1 MLLARTSASI
11 RLTAISIPFAVQSIV
26 AGAAAAQINESDL
39 RGQGCLPVEGRLGSP
54 ARPPAGD
61 YLGQQSPGE
70 IPVLFA
76 PGVVSTCKEHS
87 AAMFTPDGRELYFA
101 RLFPAAIYYMKRTD
115 GGWTAPEVAPFSGQY
130 TDLYPYLSAD
140 GRFLVFSSNRPLEV
154 GEEPRGSQLD
164 LWVVERTALGWSEP
178 RHVNLAVDSPIRLGG
193 PAIASDGTLYFSQRV
208 ESASHDIFEARREG
222 EGYRT
227 PRNLGSPI
235 NSDQP
240 EHSPYI
246 APDGSYMLF
255 SSFHGSEGRSDLFVS
270 FRADDGSWMRPRSL
284 GTRVNSPW
292 KDEYPYVSADGK
304 YLFFNSNRP
313 SPLYE
318 SPIPDG
324 PGNMYWV
331 DASVIEEVRPAG
343 NQR

>member
-1 MLLARTSASI
+1 MPT
-11 RLTAISIPFAVQSIV
+11 RLTAILILVAFQSIV
-26 AGAAAAQINESDL
+26 TGSAAAQISESDL
-39 RGQGCLPVEGRLGSP
+39 RGEGCLPVEGRPGSP
-54 ARPPAGD
+54 AQPPVGD
-61 YLGQQSPGE
+61 YLGQYPPGE
-70 IPVLFA
+70 SPVLFA

-87 AAMFTPDGRELYFA
+87 AAMFTPDGTEMYFG
-101 RLFPAAIYYMKRTD
+101 RQFPAAIYFMKRTD
-115 GGWTAPEVAPFSGQY
+115 GGWTEPEVAPFSGHY

-140 GRFLVFSSNRPLEV
+140 GRLLVFSSNRPLRS
-154 GEEPRGSQLD
+154 GEEPRGRQLD
-164 LWVVERTALGWSEP
+164 LWIVERTAAGWSEP
-178 RHVNLAVDSPIRLGG
+178 KHVDLAVDSPVRLGG
-193 PAIASDGTLYFSQRV
+193 PAVASDGTLYFGQRV
-208 ESASHDIFEARREG
+208 ESASQDIFEARREG
-222 EGYRT
+222 DGYGV

-246 APDGSYMLF
+246 APDGSYVLF
-255 SSFHGSEGRSDLFVS
+255 SSFHGSQGRSDLFVS
-270 FRADDGSWMRPRSL
+270 FRADDGSWTRPRNL

-331 DASVIEEVRPAG
+331 DASVIDEVRPAG
-343 NQR
+343 NQQ